1 MVFHRGD
8 LCEGLYLVVYG
19 RVKLSISSAQG
30 VEKVIEIIQPGQS
43 FAEAVMFLGTPCPV
57 TAQFLED
64 GLLLQ
69 VEASAI
75 DRAMADDPAFARRL
89 LAGLSMRLHSLIRD
103 VERYSIESSTQR
115 ALGYL
120 LQYADPEQGAHQVVT
135 LPVNKN
141 LIASRLNLTP
151 ETFSRVLHQLSD
163 AGLLAVNG
171 RDITLLDLDKVRAF
185 GCG

>member
-1 MVFHRGD
+1 M
-8 LCEGLYLVVYG
+8 
-19 RVKLSISSAQG
+19 
-30 VEKVIEIIQPGQS
+30 
-43 FAEAVMFLGTPCPV
+43 

-75 DRAMADDPAFARRL
+75 DRAMADDPPLPAACWPGCRC
-89 LAGLSMRLHSLIRD
+89 ACTALIRD

-115 ALGYL
+115 VLGYL
-120 LQYADPEQGAHQVVT
+120 LQYADPEQGRATGGHPAGQQ
-135 LPVNKN
+135 N

>member
-1 MVFHRGD
+1 MQQ
-8 LCEGLYLVVYG
+8 G
-19 RVKLSISSAQG
+19 RS
-30 VEKVIEIIQPGQS
+30 PG
-43 FAEAVMFLGTPCPV
+43 
-57 TAQFLED
+57 
-64 GLLLQ
+64 
-69 VEASAI
+69 
-75 DRAMADDPAFARRL
+75 AMQ
-89 LAGLSMRLHSLIRD
+89 
-103 VERYSIESSTQR
+103 RY
-115 ALGYL
+115 APDAH
-120 LQYADPEQGAHQVVT
+120 ADPEQGAQQVVT